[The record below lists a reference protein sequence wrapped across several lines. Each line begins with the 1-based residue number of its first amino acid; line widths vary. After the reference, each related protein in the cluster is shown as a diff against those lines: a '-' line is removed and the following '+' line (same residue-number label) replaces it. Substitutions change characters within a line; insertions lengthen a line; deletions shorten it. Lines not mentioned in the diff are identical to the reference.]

1 MLYNRGKCIKKIRGG
16 VICFLALTILLLI
29 PALALGELVLEEASV
44 GTPPLPGALTFPAAG
59 SQRCPAVVLLHGSGP
74 NDRDETV
81 GNTHLFRDLAEKLP
95 LQGIAVL
102 RFDKRTLVYGASYTA
117 EQLRT
122 FTVREESMEDA
133 VAAAKLLRKDARID
147 PDRIYL
153 AGHSLGAMIAPR
165 IAAEN
170 PGLFAGLILLSGSPN
185 NLGEIVIHQNQALVD
200 TLPITTKWL
209 GQSQMKSLISDWEAV
224 VSGTEEMARNSQ
236 IFGQPAYYFWEMAQY
251 DTGEMLQALQIPV
264 LIINGGQDFQVS
276 DADGYEAWQAIDLQA
291 NVRLVYMPSLNHLLM
306 APDAEDSVR
315 GTVQEYDIP
324 CCVSQDV
331 IEEISRFIL
340 N

>member
-1 MLYNRGKCIKKIRGG
+1 MLCNVRKCIKIMRGG
-16 VICFLALTILLLI
+16 IICFLALIVLLLI
-29 PALALGELVLEEASV
+29 PALALGELVSEEVSV
-44 GTPPLPGALTFPAAG
+44 GTPPLPGTLTLPADG
-59 SQRCPAVVLLHGSGP
+59 LQRCPAVVLLHGSGP

-95 LQGIAVL
+95 LQGITVL

-117 EQLRT
+117 EQLQA
-122 FTVREESMEDA
+122 FTVREESIEDA
-133 VAAAKLLRKDARID
+133 VAAVKLLQKDARID
-147 PDRIYL
+147 PERIYL

-165 IAAEN
+165 IIAEN

-185 NLGEIVIHQNQALVD
+185 TLGEIVIHQNQAVVD
-200 TLPITTKWL
+200 ALPITTKWM
-209 GQSQMKSLISDWEAV
+209 GQAQMKSLIKDWEAV
-224 VSGTEEMARNSQ
+224 ASGTEEVARNSQ
-236 IFGQPAYYFWEMAQY
+236 VFGQPAYYFWEMAQY
-251 DTGEMLQALQIPV
+251 DTGEIMKALQIPV
-264 LIINGGQDFQVS
+264 LIINGGQDFQVN
-276 DADGYEAWQAIDLQA
+276 DADGYEAWQAIDLQE

-306 APDAEDSVR
+306 EPDAEENVR

-324 CCVSQDV
+324 CRVSQSV